1 MTEDDK
7 KRRKMILKRLSKPK
21 KLIEPP
27 KPVSFNSK
35 VPIQL
40 SYYSHFLIVA
50 PRNVNRER

>member
-27 KPVSFNSK
+27 KLVSFNLK

-40 SYYSHFLIVA
+40 SYYSHFLFVA

>member
-27 KPVSFNSK
+27 KPVSFNLK

-40 SYYSHFLIVA
+40 SYYSHFDFVA